1 MASFSYQAVVVGG
14 GPAGMTA
21 MLYLLRSGLSVAWV
35 EMLAAGG
42 QVLMTEEV
50 ENYPGFPD
58 GIKGYEL
65 AELFERQ
72 LDGFSY
78 DMYRDELVELVC
90 EKDGHRLLVGD
101 KWIQAKAVIIC
112 SGASRKK
119 LGIEGEEELF
129 GHGVS
134 YCALCDGNFLRNEDV
149 VAIGGG
155 NSALEESLYLAR
167 LVNKVYLVHRRD
179 KFRGVQHY
187 IDKVLAEPKIEILYD
202 SAPVRFV
209 GTDGLTGVEIENV
222 HTKER
227 QQIEARG
234 AFVFIGSSARTGF
247 LPATFQKDEEGFLI
261 TDDRMATN
269 VKGVFAAGDCRAK
282 SCRQIANAVGDGAVA
297 AHSVSAFLDQ
307 YE

>member
-1 MASFSYQAVVVGG
+1 
-14 GPAGMTA
+14 MTA

-35 EMLAAGG
+35 ERLAAGG

-78 DMYRDELVELVC
+78 DMYREEVAEFIS
-90 EKDGHRLLVGD
+90 EKDRHRLRVGD
-101 KWIQAKAVIIC
+101 EWIQTRTVIVC

-119 LGIEGEEELF
+119 LEIKGEEELF
-129 GHGVS
+129 GRGVS

-155 NSALEESLYLAR
+155 NSALEEALYLAR

-187 IDKVLAEPKIEILYD
+187 IDKVLAEPRIEILYD
-202 SAPVRFV
+202 TIPLQFL
-209 GTDGLTGVEIENV
+209 GTDGLTGVEVENV
-222 HTKER
+222 HTKKR
-227 QQIEARG
+227 QQLNARG
-234 AFVFIGSSARTGF
+234 AFIFIGTRGQTSF
-247 LPATFQKDEEGFLI
+247 LPATFQKDTEGFLI
-261 TDDRMATN
+261 TDDKMATN

-297 AHSVSAFLDQ
+297 AHSVSTFLD
-307 YE
+307 EHE